1 MKSKLVCFLFLTIFL
16 VGCSNEQASNVGLEQ
31 NLVHLNNGTPEPVKK
46 YFEEKIVEADGG
58 LHTFLHDN
66 QIYLMLFE
74 PNRQISSIQEF
85 QDYIRVGTIYN
96 DGGGSF
102 DSKNEIN
109 KVLYITVIE
118 KVDKP
123 FTVIREEDMK

>member
-1 MKSKLVCFLFLTIFL
+1 M
-16 VGCSNEQASNVGLEQ
+16 GCSNEQASNVGLEQ

-46 YFEEKIVEADGG
+46 YFEEKVVEADGG